1 MKIEKISE
9 DNFEQSV
16 LKSDIPVLVD
26 FYADWCGPC
35 SVMSPIV
42 EDIASELEDKINVGK
57 VNIDENQELAIKYD
71 IMSIPTIILFKNGDI
86 EKSFIGVRSKEEIIN
101 AIR

>member
-1 MKIEKISE
+1 MEVKKISE
-9 DNFEQSV
+9 GSFEQDV

-42 EDIASELEDKINVGK
+42 EDIASELDDKINVGK

-71 IMSIPTIILFKNGDI
+71 IMSIPTIILFKNGNI
-86 EKSFIGVRSKEEIIN
+86 EKSFIGVRSKEEILN

>member
-9 DNFEQSV
+9 ENFEDCV
-16 LKSDIPVLVD
+16 LKSNIPILVD

-42 EDIASELEDKINVGK
+42 EEIADELENTINVGK
-57 VNIDENQELAIKYD
+57 VNIDENQDLAIKYD
-71 IMSIPTIILFKNGDI
+71 IMSIPTIMLFKNGNV
-86 EKSFIGVRSKEEIIN
+86 EKSFIGVRSKEEILD
-101 AIR
+101 AIK

>member
-1 MKIEKISE
+1 MEVKKISE
-9 DNFEQSV
+9 GNFEQDV

-71 IMSIPTIILFKNGDI
+71 IMSIPTIILFKNGNI
-86 EKSFIGVRSKEEIIN
+86 EKSFIGVRSKEEILN

>member
-42 EDIASELEDKINVGK
+42 EDIASELEAEINVGK
-57 VNIDENQELAIKYD
+57 VNIDENEELAIKYD
-71 IMSIPTIILFKNGDI
+71 IMSIPTIILFKNGNI

>member
-1 MKIEKISE
+1 MEVKKISE
-9 DNFEQSV
+9 GNFEQDV

-71 IMSIPTIILFKNGDI
+71 IMSIPTIILFKNGNI
-86 EKSFIGVRSKEEIIN
+86 EKSFIGVRSKEEIIKDT
-101 AIR
+101 

>member
-71 IMSIPTIILFKNGDI
+71 IMSIPTIILFKNGNI